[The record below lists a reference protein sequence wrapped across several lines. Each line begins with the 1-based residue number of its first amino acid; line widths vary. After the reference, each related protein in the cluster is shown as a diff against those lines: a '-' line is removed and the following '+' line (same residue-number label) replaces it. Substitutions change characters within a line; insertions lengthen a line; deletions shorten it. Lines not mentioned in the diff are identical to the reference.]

1 MADIATLIHDCGA
14 IKQGKFKLSD
24 GSLTDYY
31 IDKYVFET
39 RPAVLAAIVD
49 ELEAKIDTDRI
60 DVIVGPAL
68 GAVPLVTAVSLE
80 TGIDAA
86 FIRMGDK
93 HHGTQARIEGD
104 IDKGQ
109 RAAVIEDVST
119 TGSTLLE
126 TAELVEEVGGLP
138 EHLIV
143 VVDRN
148 EGAVERLRDAGYDL
162 DYLVQVGE
170 DLDIESYVER

>member
-1 MADIATLIHDCGA
+1 MTDIATLIEECGA

-39 RPAVLAAIVD
+39 RPAVLAPIVE
-49 ELEAKIDTDRI
+49 ELVLALDPDQL
-60 DVIVGPAL
+60 DLVVGPAL

-80 TGIDAA
+80 TGLDAA
-86 FIRMGDK
+86 FVRMGDK
-93 HHGTQARIEGD
+93 HLGTQARIEGE

-109 RAAVIEDVST
+109 RVAVIEDVST
-119 TGSTLLE
+119 TGSTLLD
-126 TAELVEEVGGLP
+126 TAELVEEVGAHV
-138 EHLIV
+138 EHLLV

-148 EGAVERLRDAGYDL
+148 EGAHGRLRDAGFEL
-162 DYLVQVGE
+162 DYLVRVGE
-170 DLDIESYVER
+170 DLDIESFVER